1 MLIFFSNK
9 PHHAIVND
17 SVETSKI
24 FKKDA
29 LVNAVLRKV
38 LRDKDNIKFGKFIY
52 PKFKKV
58 LDKIFS
64 SKSIREYIYQT
75 LLKNLLTTK

>member
-1 MLIFFSNK
+1 MVLIFFSNK

-17 SVETSKI
+17 AVETSKE
-24 FKKDA
+24 FKKDG
-29 LVNAVLRKV
+29 LVNAVLRRI
-38 LRDKDNIKFGKFIY
+38 LRDKDDIKFGKFIY

-75 LLKNLLTTK
+75 LFEKPIN